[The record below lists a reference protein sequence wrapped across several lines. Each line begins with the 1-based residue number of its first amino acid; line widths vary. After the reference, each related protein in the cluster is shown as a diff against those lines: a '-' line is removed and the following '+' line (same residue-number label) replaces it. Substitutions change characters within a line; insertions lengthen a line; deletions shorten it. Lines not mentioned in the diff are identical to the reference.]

1 MASQEESRGAAASGM
16 QAAAPSWCYLA
27 SDCLFPSRTGKNML
41 SLEQGPG
48 CQPIVKRQSEHERKI
63 KSSESTDSTTEGPR
77 TLQGLL
83 LSRVQEKTNT

>member
-1 MASQEESRGAAASGM
+1 
-16 QAAAPSWCYLA
+16 
-27 SDCLFPSRTGKNML
+27 ML